1 MWFAVVSGL
10 LYGLLAYFGIT
21 LMRSGM
27 SVYCL
32 TFWRFVIAFI
42 VVAIV
47 IVLRKDKP
55 STTMS
60 AALKTMLNG
69 ALFYSGC
76 GIFFFLAA
84 KYISSG
90 EAMVIFFVY
99 PLWVMIFNWLLYGV
113 RFQIHYCL
121 SFILI
126 IAGLVFL
133 IDVKEIDFDF
143 LGIGL
148 SLLASF
154 SYAIYILWSKKLVI
168 SPLSSTMFVSIGGG
182 LLGLIMSTV
191 EGSFMLPATS
201 HQWISL
207 ILFSIVCTAVPIL
220 LLLEAIKYLS
230 SDKASLLSV
239 LEPIATV
246 IFGVLLLDETLTIN
260 SIFGMALI
268 LIGAMLVII
277 RWPEVSFARIS
288 KLIGCKSRGEPCQKH
303 QSFTN

>member
-1 MWFAVVSGL
+1 MKRKISLETRGMWFAVVSGL

-99 PLWVMIFNWLLYGV
+99 PLWVMI
-113 RFQIHYCL
+113 
-121 SFILI
+121 
-126 IAGLVFL
+126 
-133 IDVKEIDFDF
+133 
-143 LGIGL
+143 
-148 SLLASF
+148 
-154 SYAIYILWSKKLVI
+154 
-168 SPLSSTMFVSIGGG
+168 
-182 LLGLIMSTV
+182 
-191 EGSFMLPATS
+191 
-201 HQWISL
+201 
-207 ILFSIVCTAVPIL
+207 
-220 LLLEAIKYLS
+220 
-230 SDKASLLSV
+230 
-239 LEPIATV
+239 
-246 IFGVLLLDETLTIN
+246 
-260 SIFGMALI
+260 
-268 LIGAMLVII
+268 
-277 RWPEVSFARIS
+277 
-288 KLIGCKSRGEPCQKH
+288 LIGCCTASVFKYTIVYRSYSSLPASC
-303 QSFTN
+303 F